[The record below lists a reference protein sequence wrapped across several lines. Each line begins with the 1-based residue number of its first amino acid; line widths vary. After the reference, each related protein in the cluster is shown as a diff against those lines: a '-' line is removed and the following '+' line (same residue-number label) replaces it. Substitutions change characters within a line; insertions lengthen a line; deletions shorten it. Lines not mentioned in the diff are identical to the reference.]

1 MRQIEKEMAAAI
13 NAGRD
18 WKKDN
23 TTVICGG
30 VAWDY
35 SRNCWEP
42 VRACVYLHG
51 NLICKIYPDG
61 RRAYSTTGWN
71 TATTRSRLQAL
82 GADCRI
88 KDFQMI
94 ETTTGRPFYSGRL

>member
-23 TTVICGG
+23 TAVVCGG
-30 VAWDY
+30 VSWNYDTNA
-35 SRNCWEP
+35 WEP

-51 NLICKIYPDG
+51 NLICKIYTDG

-71 TATTRSRLQAL
+71 TPTTRSRLQAL
-82 GADCRI
+82 GAGCRI
-88 KDFQMI
+88 FRGCMI
-94 ETTTGRPFYSGRL
+94 DDAGRPFYSGRL